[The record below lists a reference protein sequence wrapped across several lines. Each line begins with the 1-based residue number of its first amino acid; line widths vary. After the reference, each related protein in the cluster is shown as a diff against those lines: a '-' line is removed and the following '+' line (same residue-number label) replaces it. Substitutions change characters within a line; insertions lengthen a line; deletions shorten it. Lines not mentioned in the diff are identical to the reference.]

1 MLQTAGCYQ
10 CLRTLG
16 DKEKVVDGY
25 IQWYFTYRNHV
36 SFQRFKDGLATLN
49 FFNALEQHPS
59 IFLPYMCYSAEDLTA
74 ESVESLFRPQL
85 SPTGSSNRH
94 EEERVLGYWLDYL
107 IAVKEDGSGM
117 SLKGHSNVCNRPERN
132 PSSKINTTA
141 STHIPETLKVS

>member
-85 SPTGSSNRH
+85 SPTGSSNRGG
-94 EEERVLGYWLDYL
+94 ESAWLLAGLLNRCKRGRVRD
-107 IAVKEDGSGM
+107 VSG
-117 SLKGHSNVCNRPERN
+117 GHSNVCNRPERN
-132 PSSKINTTA
+132 PSSKINTKVKYTA
-141 STHIPETLKVS
+141 